1 MIYGFIGLG
10 NMAGAI
16 VQGMTKSEHFK
27 KTTLVG
33 FDADAVKMQALA
45 EQTGLKPLSSAAA
58 VAEAA
63 DVIVLAVK
71 PQILSNVL
79 DEELKAIL
87 QGGEKL
93 IVSIAAGK
101 KIAWYEEILGKN
113 IALVRVMPNLA
124 AKVGAACTALCK
136 NEKASKLQLEIAQEI
151 FASIGT
157 THVIEEKLF
166 SAFTA
171 LSGSSGAITL
181 MYINAMATIG
191 VNAGFT
197 KDTALLISNEAV
209 MGSSKL
215 LSETGNRLMELQD
228 AICSP
233 AGTTI
238 AGVMAAKKLGLESII
253 LQSIQAIID
262 KDMAMSK

>member
-10 NMAGAI
+10 NMASAI
-16 VQGMTKSEHFK
+16 VQGMTRSEYFRK
-27 KTTLVG
+27 ATLVG
-33 FDADAVKMQALA
+33 FDADTAKMQALA
-45 EQTGLKPLSSAAA
+45 KQADLKPLASPVA
-58 VAEAA
+58 VAQVA
-63 DVIVLAVK
+63 DVVVLAVK
-71 PQILSNVL
+71 PQILSSVL

-124 AKVGAACTALCK
+124 AKVGAACSALCK
-136 NEKASKLQLEIAQEI
+136 NEKASKLQLEIAQKI

-197 KDTALLISNEAV
+197 KDTALLIANEAV

-238 AGVMAAKKLGLESII
+238 AGVLAAKKLGLESII

-262 KDMAMSK
+262 KDIDMAK